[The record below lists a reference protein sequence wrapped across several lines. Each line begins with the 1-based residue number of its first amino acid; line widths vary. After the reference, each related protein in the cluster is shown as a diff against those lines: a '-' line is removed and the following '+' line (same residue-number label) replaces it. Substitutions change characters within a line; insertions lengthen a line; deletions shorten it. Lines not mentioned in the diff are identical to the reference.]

1 MTLLAAVERPHT
13 SPSAPD
19 CAPLPWPA
27 LYSGPA
33 GPALCRRLSPGRLL
47 TAPPRLLLSALS
59 LPASLYR
66 RLGKISRPELSCEI
80 IIRGHACYFSCLV
93 LADA

>member
-13 SPSAPD
+13 SPAAPD

-66 RLGKISRPELSCEI
+66 RLGKFAHQQARAIMRNQYKRTCLLLL
-80 IIRGHACYFSCLV
+80 LV
-93 LADA
+93 L